1 MKLTSEQKEYI
12 INEKA
17 KGKTYYTLAKELG
30 VSVNTIMYWTNPDF
44 KAKNKIAGKKYVLEN
59 KEKFYKSQLFSMIKS
74 RLKQG
79 MVSKQELLDKIN
91 SL

>member
-12 INEKA
+12 INEKT
-17 KGKTYYTLAKELG
+17 KGKSYCSLAKELG
-30 VSVNTIMYWTNPDF
+30 VSVNTIMYWTNPEF
-44 KAKNKIAGKKYVLEN
+44 KEKNKIAGKKYVLEN
-59 KEKFYKSQLFSMIKS
+59 REKFYKSQLFSMIKS

-79 MVSKQELLDKIN
+79 LVSKQELIDKIN